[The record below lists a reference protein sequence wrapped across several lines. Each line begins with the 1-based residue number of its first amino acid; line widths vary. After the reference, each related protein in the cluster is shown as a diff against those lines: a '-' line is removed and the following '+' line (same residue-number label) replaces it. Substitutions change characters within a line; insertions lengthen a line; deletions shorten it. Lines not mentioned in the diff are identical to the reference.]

1 MTLTKADLIH
11 LKWGLIFV
19 GGAILVAAGIA
30 LGTLYQQ
37 QTAQQRN
44 RLASEQRTQSQNKL
58 SRASQ
63 EEQEL
68 RDKAARLTALQNRGY
83 IGKESRLDWIEQLAR
98 ISREHDLREFQ
109 YEFLPQRPA
118 EPLLIPSG
126 AVAGTHRFL
135 ASTQVLSAKLLHE
148 GDLLAFLA
156 DLRRSVK
163 AYLIV
168 RECRLDRIPPNPS
181 DKGLA
186 PQLNVECELEW
197 ITLQESS

>member
-1 MTLTKADLIH
+1 
-11 LKWGLIFV
+11 
-19 GGAILVAAGIA
+19 
-30 LGTLYQQ
+30 
-37 QTAQQRN
+37 
-44 RLASEQRTQSQNKL
+44 
-58 SRASQ
+58 
-63 EEQEL
+63 
-68 RDKAARLTALQNRGY
+68 
-83 IGKESRLDWIEQLAR
+83 
-98 ISREHDLREFQ
+98 
-109 YEFLPQRPA
+109 
-118 EPLLIPSG
+118 
-126 AVAGTHRFL
+126 
-135 ASTQVLSAKLLHE
+135 LSAKLLHE